1 MGEVRALVRGDK
13 MRKTPGR
20 SYLES
25 VKATHDESGMNISD
39 VLEGQAG
46 QLITVS
52 GIAFGFLLS
61 IGVTYVFEKPIGEI
75 LCALALMCTGSSI
88 VIFLLPML
96 YIQLHFPMDKKQ
108 IMHFY
113 VWSHRFIL
121 SGIVVLVAGVY
132 IAISL
137 ALYRLVDW
145 FAPIAAAG
153 ILIPPLVLYTLRGIG
168 LPKELT

>member
-1 MGEVRALVRGDK
+1 
-13 MRKTPGR
+13 MRKTPGH
-20 SYLES
+20 SYLEDL
-25 VKATHDESGMNISD
+25 KATHDESGMNISD

-46 QLITVS
+46 TLITVS

-61 IGVTYVFEKPIGEI
+61 IAVTFVFENHIGEV
-75 LCALALMCTGSSI
+75 LCAFALMCSGSSI
-88 VIFLLPML
+88 IIFLLPML
-96 YIQLHFPMDKKQ
+96 YIQLHFPIDKKQ

-145 FAPIAAAG
+145 FAPIVAAG
-153 ILIPPLVLYTLRGIG
+153 ILIPPLIIYRLRGIG
-168 LPKELT
+168 LPKELP